1 MEENGTK
8 TKVRPRAQ
16 DCPATRTQAIISEDH
31 EHAAG
36 ATPPRSTHGQSRLH
50 QPHEVSPGLKNYG
63 RHAENQFAS
72 K

>member
-16 DCPATRTQAIISEDH
+16 DCPATRTQAIIGEDY

-36 ATPPRSTHGQSRLH
+36 ATTPYFSTPPATRDRGKLSGRPTLTGQ
-50 QPHEVSPGLKNYG
+50 GLG
-63 RHAENQFAS
+63 GGLS
-72 K
+72 LL

>member
-16 DCPATRTQAIISEDH
+16 DCPATRTQAIIGEEH

-36 ATPPRSTHGQSRLH
+36 ATPPRSTRGQSRL
-50 QPHEVSPGLKNYG
+50 SSSRSIAWAKNYG

-72 K
+72 Q